1 MTKKNKITLFDLDKT
16 LITCDSIKILVFYLL
31 CRDFYKFSFKI
42 PSLIIVSI
50 RHLLSNSD
58 HKTDTKSQFFAIILK
73 NYSKDEIK
81 KFSSEFAAYIF
92 LKFKNLKIYRELLK
106 ANKKGIE
113 TYIITASADFYCKS
127 LAKLFGTKLIST
139 KINLNKDL
147 GKIIGKNCYGIEKKK
162 RALKEIKKFKKKY
175 STFYTDCISDKP
187 LMNICSKSYFVK

>member
-1 MTKKNKITLFDLDKT
+1 MLFVDLDKT

-31 CRDFYKFSFKI
+31 CRDFYKFLFKI

-50 RHLLSNSD
+50 RHLLSNSE

-162 RALKEIKKFKKKY
+162 EL
-175 STFYTDCISDKP
+175 
-187 LMNICSKSYFVK
+187 